1 MAKRKKWKLETGGKA
16 EISMGPMID
25 CTFLLLLYFVSVSTI
40 DSVRISKD
48 VELPIAKQGIVEKD
62 TSGRFYI
69 DIEWDEPRYE
79 ATFKVGPE
87 EVFYAEDLVPFIEAS
102 AKQEKADKFRVV
114 IRADKRVPYEFTQQ
128 VMAAVASANI
138 PNMIFSTLEVE
149 M

>member
-1 MAKRKKWKLETGGKA
+1 MAKRRKWKPDSGGKA

-40 DSVRISKD
+40 DSVRISKE
-48 VELPIAKQGIVEKD
+48 VELPIAKEGIVEKD

-87 EVFYAEDLVPFIEAS
+87 EVYYVEDLVPLIKAS
-102 AKQEKADKFRVV
+102 AKQDEPDKFRVV
-114 IRADKRVPYEFTQQ
+114 IRADRRVPYEFTQQ
-128 VMAAVASANI
+128 VMAAIASAKI

>member
-1 MAKRKKWKLETGGKA
+1 MAKRRKWKPESGGKA

-40 DSVRISKD
+40 DSVRISKE
-48 VELPIAKQGIVEKD
+48 VVLPIAKEGIVEKD
-62 TSGRFYI
+62 SSGRFYI
-69 DIEWDEPRYE
+69 DVEWDEPRYE
-79 ATFKVGPE
+79 ATFKVGPNE
-87 EVFYAEDLVPFIEAS
+87 IYYVQDLVPFIEAA
-102 AKQEKADKFRVV
+102 AKQEKPDKFRVV

-128 VMAAVASANI
+128 VMAAVAAANI